1 MIDTSF
7 DIEPPTIT
15 SVIKEW
21 VQFPLGGLKSTAYW
35 ALFKKNN
42 KQRLYVCLDDITC
55 RYQGNKKSGII
66 AQ

>member
-21 VQFPLGGLKSTAYW
+21 VQFPLDGLKFAKIY
-35 ALFKKNN
+35 FK
-42 KQRLYVCLDDITC
+42 
-55 RYQGNKKSGII
+55 S
-66 AQ
+66 